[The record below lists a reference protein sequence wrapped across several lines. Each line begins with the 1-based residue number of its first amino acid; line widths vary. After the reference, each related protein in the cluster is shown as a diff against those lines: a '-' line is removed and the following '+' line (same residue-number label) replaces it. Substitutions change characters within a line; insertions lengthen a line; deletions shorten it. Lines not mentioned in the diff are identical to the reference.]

1 MTDTERWLAG
11 VAALVG
17 AWIFASAF
25 LFEMPDSHFWNN
37 IAVGGAI
44 AILAAYSGYRAME
57 GSMNMWV
64 IGLAALLGLWM
75 IATPFVYESV
85 SDAVLYSDVVGG
97 AVVAILGG
105 YDAYMAQR
113 EERTMGTERE
123 MAQ

>member
-1 MTDTERWLAG
+1 MNDTERWLAG
-11 VAALVG
+11 IVALVG
-17 AWIFASAF
+17 AWIFVTPF

-37 IAVGGAI
+37 IAVGGVI
-44 AILAAYSGYRAME
+44 AILAAYSGEQARRGVM
-57 GSMNMWV
+57 STWV

-85 SDAVLYSDVVGG
+85 SDAVLYSDVLSG

-105 YDAYMAQR
+105 YDTYMAQR